1 VALEAAMRAL
11 DYIGATA
18 ALVFFLSMGYGVC
31 RLTYAPIQERNGQYA
46 DKLGNV
52 TSRAEYEHL
61 KALDKVLLGSWAV
74 TMAWG
79 AAEYMRNRRRVR
91 R

>member
-1 VALEAAMRAL
+1 MRAL

-18 ALVFFLSMGYGVC
+18 TLVFFLSMGYGVC
-31 RLTYAPIQERNGQYA
+31 RFPYAPIQERNGQYT

-52 TSRAEYEHL
+52 TSRAEYEQM
-61 KALDKVLLGSWAV
+61 KVWDKVILGSWAV